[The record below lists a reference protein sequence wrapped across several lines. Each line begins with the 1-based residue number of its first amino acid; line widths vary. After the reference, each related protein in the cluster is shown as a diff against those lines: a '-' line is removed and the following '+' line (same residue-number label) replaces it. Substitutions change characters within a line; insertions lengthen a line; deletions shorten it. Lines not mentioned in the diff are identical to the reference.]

1 MATSLIRRFSTDK
14 QAPGIGSAG
23 SMRRHGLRYVTR
35 MKLNLDPAAT
45 AQFVRAYGPEG
56 ILVGERWYRSSL
68 VVAATGVRENWP
80 PKSVESLTNAHV
92 AGLIELRPQVLLLGS
107 GMRQRFPSREVLA
120 PLYEARIGFEVM
132 DTAAACRSYNLLLAE
147 GREVVAA
154 LILDSA

>member
-1 MATSLIRRFSTDK
+1 
-14 QAPGIGSAG
+14 
-23 SMRRHGLRYVTR
+23 MRRHGLRYVTR